1 MKIFV
6 QDRVSFKT
14 PQTAREYSAEG
25 FLKVPGRVA
34 KTGVQTYTRRELGL
48 DGNPGDTVV
57 VYRPESEVF
66 SEDSLASYDG
76 IDLTILHP
84 KELVNTKNYKET
96 SVGVVRG
103 KGRRDGDFVV
113 VDMIFKD
120 AEAIARV
127 EQDGYVE
134 LSGGYTAEYVAMDGI
149 APCGT
154 AYQYEQHGILMNHV
168 ASLPVNS
175 ARAGR
180 KARLFDQLH
189 QPEGIKMKTVTLDSG
204 RTVEIQDEAVA
215 LLVTDAIE
223 RLKESLK
230 VTQATADEA
239 KADSERKQA
248 KIDAMEEENEK
259 KKGETSDSVIAS
271 RIAEITAVTDKAKEI
286 ESAYVADSIDPVAI
300 MRGVLTTARPTV
312 DWAAKSDEY
321 VSAAFDMAH
330 ENAKAGVSG
339 KSAAQQRQ
347 IAADAANGIQQ
358 PTGDAKPTA
367 YSAYKDRMTNTQA
380 ESK

>member
-1 MKIFV
+1 MSKLYI
-6 QDRVSFKT
+6 QDR
-14 PQTAREYSAEG
+14 QTYKVTHREMTEEG
-25 FLKVPGRVA
+25 FMRVPGRVA
-34 KTGVQTYTRRELGL
+34 KTGTQKYLRRELGL
-48 DGNPGDTVV
+48 DGNPNEEII
-57 VYRPESEVF
+57 VYRPPEEVF
-66 SEDSLASYDG
+66 KAESLDTYNVADVSV
-76 IDLTILHP
+76 LHP
-84 KELVNTKNYKET
+84 SKLIDASTYKGV
-96 SVGVVRG
+96 SVGVVSG
-103 KGRRDGDFVV
+103 SGRQDGDFVV
-113 VDMIFKD
+113 CDLVIKD
-120 AEAIARV
+120 ADAIKKV
-127 EQDGYVE
+127 QDGLVE
-134 LSGGYTAEYVAMDGI
+134 LSAGYTAEYFDEKGVAPDGTSYDYVQRDI
-149 APCGT
+149 R
-154 AYQYEQHGILMNHV
+154 INHV
-168 ASLPVNS
+168 ALVPS

-180 KARLFDQLH
+180 QARLYDEK
-189 QPEGIKMKTVTLDSG
+189 PNPKGKTMHKVVLDSG
-204 RTVEIQDEAVA
+204 RSVEVQDEAIAA
-215 LLVTDAIE
+215 LVSESIG
-223 RLKESLK
+223 RL
-230 VTQATADEA
+230 QATADAAKKEA
-239 KADSERKQA
+239 KDAKDEAERKQA

-367 YSAYKDRMTNTQA
+367 YSAYAARMTNTQA
-380 ESK
+380 EKK